1 MIETFILHEPHR
13 ECLQPKVK
21 HIHFQSIESY
31 SDIVSNFSICVEVQL
46 LQKKHHVQNQRNQ
59 ALFCCFFFFSQMFS
73 KCFQLSFC
81 PDCVYQSQATNT
93 LHFNFVFWAYSLK

>member
-1 MIETFILHEPHR
+1 MIETFILHEPHC
-13 ECLQPKVK
+13 ECLQHKVK

-59 ALFCCFFFFSQMFS
+59 ALFCCFYSQMFS
-73 KCFQLSFC
+73 ECFQLSFG
-81 PDCVYQSQATNT
+81 PDCIYQSQATNT
-93 LHFNFVFWAYSLK
+93 LHFNLVFCAYSLK